1 MRTRARRYPNVHPS
15 DLLAMAREANG
26 AAVAAGGRGVLIR
39 DLLIFQLKLVLD
51 GAKGV
56 LVFQL
61 SIGAAVIDFILGRPA
76 LFYRVLRFSER
87 FDLWLNL
94 YGAAEAAAEG
104 ASEGTAEGSDG
115 LFGASRAGSDS
126 LLGKLEEL
134 VKQRVEPHVPA
145 H

>member
-1 MRTRARRYPNVHPS
+1 
-15 DLLAMAREANG
+15 MAQAADG
-26 AAVAAGGRGVLIR
+26 ASRSRGGRGLLVR

-56 LVFQL
+56 IVFQL
-61 SIGAAVIDFILGRPA
+61 SIGAAVFDFILGRPA
-76 LFYRVLRFSER
+76 LFYRVLRISER

-94 YGAAEAAAEG
+94 YGAAEKTTE
-104 ASEGTAEGSDG
+104 ESDG

-134 VKQRVEPHVPA
+134 VKQRAEPVSPVA
-145 H
+145 

>member
-1 MRTRARRYPNVHPS
+1 
-15 DLLAMAREANG
+15 MAREANG
-26 AAVAAGGRGVLIR
+26 AAVSAGGRGVLIR

-94 YGAAEAAAEG
+94 YSAAEG
-104 ASEGTAEGSDG
+104 AAEGANEGTAEGADG

-134 VKQRVEPHVPA
+134 VKQRVEPQVPA